1 MKYYIPTSSLNFNNI
16 LSTESISPKS
26 FYERRGFGYSR
37 WFSVEENSIEH
48 LTLLYDKPHMFERP
62 QSDIED
68 HPMLIEIDVDDEFS
82 KLTDG
87 VFYTNR
93 TIYLNPWQTKFI
105 FFAEKDK
112 TTALSLSDSSLETKL
127 VRLYQRK
134 IYVHQFEGTYSIAQK
149 DSIPPIGDIDG
160 LVEEDYVIN
169 KMKGLLY
176 GYYIGANLSSTKE
189 NVQKLDALREIQ
201 NIFSSVLSSYD
212 KTPSSAQRT
221 RLNELFDYLD
231 SQQPIYADLEKEV
244 GNRQLVDRIFAI
256 FKRHGYVFTSID
268 RTKLI
273 YGLQDDGENSQ
284 SITWI
289 NREIARA
296 KSLMESSKV
305 KLNPDDA
312 EIIVSSKDKV
322 MAPKAIADNLMS
334 NLFVSWV
341 NEVLCS
347 KSFNGKVNSIKEGLS
362 DEITKSAKNVI
373 GSDWENS
380 PIRTYLNQLRRH
392 VRGEE
397 FNQSWDNGVLSSMS
411 AVLIKGDEWEQLL
424 NFMQSKGMYDYRIAF
439 ALYGVLNGFA
449 NMTRD
454 FTDLLLT
461 TESSY
466 LSKVYR
472 EMYGQLLDKRIPE
485 TTIISSAIEIKKPE
499 KRIVEE
505 ENQTNTN
512 QIIEGKAINDW
523 QDEIRK
529 FAASVIKRDKQ
540 KLLNSLEDAF
550 VQNGNNQDYF
560 VFITKL
566 DNFEGWKPGKN
577 GPSKAWIRLQEKYV
591 PDYNQRI
598 SKPAKE
604 QRQNNKSAQQEKGLF
619 DGFVDGLQNVAHPV
633 ISAFTGEENLVRK
646 EEKKQESSSPEKAQQ
661 AVSHVGKSILDDKSN
676 HKKIN
681 NGYQT
686 LPLFYDQETES
697 KYLLLNIRHDI
708 EEIIPDD
715 ANKKKIMEDVEWFVN
730 TMSNPVKKQEYYKNV
745 DMKDTKAIIDKLLSL
760 KSGLGKDGKKKAP
773 YFSDELRAKVRDYLY
788 IKYGIR

>member
-16 LSTESISPKS
+16 LSTESLSPKS

-37 WFSVEENSIEH
+37 WFSVEENPVEH

-68 HPMLIEIDVDDEFS
+68 HPMLIEIDTDDEFP
-82 KLTDG
+82 KVTDG
-87 VFYTNR
+87 VFYTDR

-105 FFAEKDK
+105 FFTEKDK

-134 IYVHQFEGTYSIAQK
+134 IYVHQFEGTFPIVQK
-149 DSIPPIGDIDG
+149 DCVPHIGDIDS
-160 LVEEDYVIN
+160 LIEEDYVIN

-176 GYYIGANLSSTKE
+176 GYYKGAYLSSTKE

-212 KTPSSAQRT
+212 KTPSNAQRS

-244 GNRQLVDRIFAI
+244 GNKLLVDRIFSI
-256 FKRHGYVFTSID
+256 FKRHGYVFTYID

-273 YGLQDDGENSQ
+273 YGLQNDGENNQ

-305 KLNPDDA
+305 KLNPDAA

-322 MAPKAIADNLMS
+322 VASKAIADNLMS
-334 NLFVSWV
+334 NLFVRWV

-347 KSFNGKVNSIKEGLS
+347 KSFNGKINSIKERLS

-380 PIRTYLNQLRRH
+380 PVRTYLNQLRRH

-397 FNQSWDNGVLSSMS
+397 FNQSWDNGVLSSIS

-472 EMYGQLLDKRIPE
+472 EMYGQLLEKSIPE
-485 TTIISSAIEIKKPE
+485 TSNTSSTIETKKLEKGTLEEGMRTIVLQNPE
-499 KRIVEE
+499 GEALK
-505 ENQTNTN
+505 
-512 QIIEGKAINDW
+512 DW
-523 QDEIRK
+523 QNGIRV

-540 KLLNSLEDAF
+540 KLLSSLEDAF
-550 VQNGNNQDYF
+550 AQNGDNQDYF
-560 VFITKL
+560 AFITML

-577 GPSKAWIRLQEKYV
+577 GPSTAWTRLQEHYV

-598 SKPAKE
+598 GKPAKK
-604 QRQNNKSAQQEKGLF
+604 QSQNKKPTQQEKGLF
-619 DGFVDGLQNVAHPV
+619 DGFVDGLQNVAQTV
-633 ISAFTGEENLVRK
+633 INAFTGDEDKTNK
-646 EEKKQESSSPEKAQQ
+646 EDLKQELSSPGKAKQ
-661 AVSHVGKSILDDKSN
+661 AVSRVGKSILEDKAWIYECS
-676 HKKIN
+676 
-681 NGYQT
+681 T
-686 LPLFYDQETES
+686 LISDSRANRQF
-697 KYLLLNIRHDI
+697 I
-708 EEIIPDD
+708 ED
-715 ANKKKIMEDVEWFVN
+715 MEWFVGN
-730 TMSNPVKKQEYYKNV
+730 HNDTYYDKKKGKVPGYYAGHDRTNERVLERIRAYMDNKLKPRNEKMRWLA
-745 DMKDTKAIIDKLLSL
+745 DIYANIPINKIID
-760 KSGLGKDGKKKAP
+760 
-773 YFSDELRAKVRDYLY
+773 Y
-788 IKYGIR
+788 ISKMYGV

>member
-16 LSTESISPKS
+16 LSTESLSPKS

-62 QSDIED
+62 KSDIED
-68 HPMLIEIDVDDEFS
+68 HPMLIEIDMDDEFT
-82 KLTDG
+82 KVADG

-105 FFAEKDK
+105 FFTEKDK
-112 TTALSLSDSSLETKL
+112 ITAMSLSDSSLETKL

-134 IYVHQFEGTYSIAQK
+134 IYVHQFDGTYPILQK
-149 DSIPPIGDIDG
+149 EDITPIGDIDS

-201 NIFSSVLSSYD
+201 NIFFSVLSSYD
-212 KTPSSAQRT
+212 KTPSDAQRM

-231 SQQPIYADLEKEV
+231 SLQPVYVDLEKEF

-256 FKRHGYVFTSID
+256 LKRHGYIFTSID
-268 RTKLI
+268 RTKI
-273 YGLQDDGENSQ
+273 IDGLQDDSENNQ
-284 SITWI
+284 SMTWI

-296 KSLMESSKV
+296 KSFMESSKV
-305 KLNPDDA
+305 KLDPDVA

-322 MAPKAIADNLMS
+322 TVSKAITDNLMS
-334 NLFVSWV
+334 KLFVCWA

-347 KSFNGKVNSIKEGLS
+347 KSFNGKINSIKEKLS
-362 DEITKSAKNVI
+362 DEITKSARAVI
-373 GSDWENS
+373 GLDWDNS
-380 PIRTYLNQLRRH
+380 PVRTYLNQLRRH

-397 FNQSWDNGVLSSMS
+397 FNQSWDNGVLSSIS
-411 AVLIKGDEWEQLL
+411 AVLIKGDDWEQLL

-472 EMYGQLLDKRIPE
+472 EMYGQLLEKSIPKTTNISSTIE
-485 TTIISSAIEIKKPE
+485 TKKTEKAIFEEETQTIIVRNP
-499 KRIVEE
+499 
-505 ENQTNTN
+505 
-512 QIIEGKAINDW
+512 EGKKLKDW
-523 QDEIRK
+523 QAEIRV
-529 FAASVIKRDKQ
+529 FAASVIKKNRQ
-540 KLLNSLEDAF
+540 KLLDSLEEAF
-550 VQNGNNQDYF
+550 IQNGDNQDYF
-560 VFITKL
+560 VFITML

-577 GPSKAWIRLQEKYV
+577 GPSKAWTRLQEHYV

-598 SKPAKE
+598 GKVVE
-604 QRQNNKSAQQEKGLF
+604 RQNQSRKPIQQEKWLF
-619 DGFVDGLQNVAHPV
+619 PGISEGQHNLYPINATSVNFVDDTNASNFILSRSYLPNEVRDVLEKKIISFQKDYAPDGYYYGREDSPRTNDNTIKHFINKCTYTKGKNPSWIPV
-633 ISAFTGEENLVRK
+633 TEENKALLERL
-646 EEKKQESSSPEKAQQ
+646 KQE
-661 AVSHVGKSILDDKSN
+661 L
-676 HKKIN
+676 
-681 NGYQT
+681 
-686 LPLFYDQETES
+686 YDR
-697 KYLLLNIRHDI
+697 Y
-708 EEIIPDD
+708 
-715 ANKKKIMEDVEWFVN
+715 AN
-730 TMSNPVKKQEYYKNV
+730 
-745 DMKDTKAIIDKLLSL
+745 
-760 KSGLGKDGKKKAP
+760 
-773 YFSDELRAKVRDYLY
+773 R
-788 IKYGIR
+788 

>member
-37 WFSVEENSIEH
+37 WFTVEENSIEH
-48 LTLLYDKPHMFERP
+48 LTILYDKPHMFERP

-82 KLTDG
+82 KLADG
-87 VFYTNR
+87 VFYTER

-134 IYVHQFEGTYSIAQK
+134 IYVHQFEGSYPILQK
-149 DSIPPIGDIDG
+149 DSIAPIGDIDG

-212 KTPSSAQRT
+212 KTPSSAQRS

-231 SQQPIYADLEKEV
+231 GQQPIYADLEKEV
-244 GNRQLVDRIFAI
+244 GNRLLVDRIFAI

-273 YGLQDDGENSQ
+273 YGLQDDGENNQ

-322 MAPKAIADNLMS
+322 TAPKAIADNLMS

-380 PIRTYLNQLRRH
+380 PVRTYLNQLRRH

-397 FNQSWDNGVLSSMS
+397 FNQSWDNGVLSSIS

-461 TESSY
+461 TESGY

-472 EMYGQLLDKRIPE
+472 EMYGQLLEKSIPE
-485 TTIISSAIEIKKPE
+485 TTSTSSAIETKKPE
-499 KRIVEE
+499 IGTVEE
-505 ENQTNTN
+505 GMRTIVLQNPE
-512 QIIEGKAINDW
+512 EKALKEW
-523 QDEIRK
+523 QNEIRV

-550 VQNGNNQDYF
+550 AQNGNNQDYF
-560 VFITKL
+560 VFITML

-577 GPSKAWIRLQEKYV
+577 GPSTAWTRLQEHYV

-598 SKPAKE
+598 GKPAKK
-604 QRQNNKSAQQEKGLF
+604 QNQSKKPAQQEKGLF
-619 DGFVDGLQNVAHPV
+619 DGFVDGLQNVAQTV
-633 ISAFTGEENLVRK
+633 INAFTGDEDKTNK
-646 EEKKQESSSPEKAQQ
+646 EEPKQESSSPEKVEQ
-661 AVSHVGKSILDDKSN
+661 AVSRVGKSILDDKAWIYECASLISDSRSN
-676 HKKIN
+676 R
-681 NGYQT
+681 Q
-686 LPLFYDQETES
+686 F
-697 KYLLLNIRHDI
+697 I
-708 EEIIPDD
+708 ED
-715 ANKKKIMEDVEWFVN
+715 MEWFVGN
-730 TMSNPVKKQEYYKNV
+730 HNDTYNDKKKGIVTGYYAGHDRTNERVLERIRAYMDNKLKPRNEKMQWLADIYV
-745 DMKDTKAIIDKLLSL
+745 NIPINKIIDYIS
-760 KSGLGKDGKKKAP
+760 
-773 YFSDELRAKVRDYLY
+773 KV
-788 IKYGIR
+788 YGV

>member
-37 WFSVEENSIEH
+37 WFTVEENSIEH
-48 LTLLYDKPHMFERP
+48 LTILYDKPHMFERP

-82 KLTDG
+82 KLADG
-87 VFYTNR
+87 VFYTEK

-134 IYVHQFEGTYSIAQK
+134 IYVHQFEGSYPILQK
-149 DSIPPIGDIDG
+149 DSIVPIGDIDS
-160 LVEEDYVIN
+160 LVEKDYVIN

-212 KTPSSAQRT
+212 KTPSSAQRS

-244 GNRQLVDRIFAI
+244 GNRLLVDKIFAI

-273 YGLQDDGENSQ
+273 YGLQDDGENNQ

-322 MAPKAIADNLMS
+322 TAPIAIADNLMS

-380 PIRTYLNQLRRH
+380 PVRTYLNQLRRH

-397 FNQSWDNGVLSSMS
+397 FNQSWDNGVLSSIS

-461 TESSY
+461 TESGY

-472 EMYGQLLDKRIPE
+472 EMYGQLLEKSIPE
-485 TTIISSAIEIKKPE
+485 TTSTSSAIETKKPE
-499 KRIVEE
+499 IGTVEE
-505 ENQTNTN
+505 GMRTIVLKNPE
-512 QIIEGKAINDW
+512 EKALKEW
-523 QDEIRK
+523 QNEIRV

-550 VQNGNNQDYF
+550 AQNGNNQDYF
-560 VFITKL
+560 VFITML

-577 GPSKAWIRLQEKYV
+577 GPSTAWTRLQEHYV

-598 SKPAKE
+598 GKPAKK
-604 QRQNNKSAQQEKGLF
+604 QSQSKKPAQQEKGLF
-619 DGFVDGLQNVAHPV
+619 DGFVDGLQNVAQTV
-633 ISAFTGEENLVRK
+633 INAFTGDEDKTNK
-646 EEKKQESSSPEKAQQ
+646 EEPKQESSSPKKVEQ
-661 AVSHVGKSILDDKSN
+661 AVSRVGKSILDDKAWIYECASLISDSRAN
-676 HKKIN
+676 R
-681 NGYQT
+681 Q
-686 LPLFYDQETES
+686 F
-697 KYLLLNIRHDI
+697 I
-708 EEIIPDD
+708 ED
-715 ANKKKIMEDVEWFVN
+715 MEWFVGN
-730 TMSNPVKKQEYYKNV
+730 HNDTYNDKKKGIVTGYYAGHDRTNERVLERIRAYMDNKLKPRSEKMQWLADIYVNIPIN
-745 DMKDTKAIIDKLLSL
+745 KIIDYIS
-760 KSGLGKDGKKKAP
+760 
-773 YFSDELRAKVRDYLY
+773 KV
-788 IKYGIR
+788 YGV

>member
-37 WFSVEENSIEH
+37 WFTVEENSIEH
-48 LTLLYDKPHMFERP
+48 LTILYDKPHMFERP

-82 KLTDG
+82 KLADG
-87 VFYTNR
+87 VFYTER
-93 TIYLNPWQTKFI
+93 TIYLNPWQTKFV

-127 VRLYQRK
+127 VRLYQKK
-134 IYVHQFEGTYSIAQK
+134 IYVHQFEGSYPILQK
-149 DSIPPIGDIDG
+149 DSIAPIGDIDS

-189 NVQKLDALREIQ
+189 NVRKLDALREIQ

-212 KTPSSAQRT
+212 KTPSSAQRL

-244 GNRQLVDRIFAI
+244 GNRLLVDKIFAI

-273 YGLQDDGENSQ
+273 YGLQDDGENNQ
-284 SITWI
+284 SVAWI

-322 MAPKAIADNLMS
+322 IAPKAIADNLMS

-380 PIRTYLNQLRRH
+380 PVRTYLNQLRRH

-397 FNQSWDNGVLSSMS
+397 FNQSWDNGVLSSIS

-461 TESSY
+461 TESGY

-472 EMYGQLLDKRIPE
+472 EMYGQLLEKSIPE
-485 TTIISSAIEIKKPE
+485 TTNTSSAIETKKPE
-499 KRIVEE
+499 SGTIEEGMRAIVLQNPEE
-505 ENQTNTN
+505 
-512 QIIEGKAINDW
+512 KALKEW
-523 QDEIRK
+523 QNEIRV

-540 KLLNSLEDAF
+540 KLLNSLEDALA
-550 VQNGNNQDYF
+550 QNGNNQDYF
-560 VFITKL
+560 VFITML

-577 GPSKAWIRLQEKYV
+577 GPSTAWTRLQEHYV

-598 SKPAKE
+598 GKPLKKQSQSKKP
-604 QRQNNKSAQQEKGLF
+604 AQQEMGLF
-619 DGFVDGLQNVAHPV
+619 DGFVDGLQNVAQTV
-633 ISAFTGEENLVRK
+633 INAFTGDEDKTNK
-646 EEKKQESSSPEKAQQ
+646 EEPKQESSSPEKVEQ
-661 AVSHVGKSILDDKSN
+661 AVSRVGKSILDDKAWIYECASLISDSRAN
-676 HKKIN
+676 R
-681 NGYQT
+681 Q
-686 LPLFYDQETES
+686 F
-697 KYLLLNIRHDI
+697 I
-708 EEIIPDD
+708 ED
-715 ANKKKIMEDVEWFVN
+715 MEWFVGN
-730 TMSNPVKKQEYYKNV
+730 HNDTYNDKKKGIGPGYYAGHDRTNERVLERIRAYMDNKLKPRSEKMQWLADIYVNIPIN
-745 DMKDTKAIIDKLLSL
+745 KIIDYIS
-760 KSGLGKDGKKKAP
+760 
-773 YFSDELRAKVRDYLY
+773 KV
-788 IKYGIR
+788 YGI

>member
-16 LSTESISPKS
+16 LSTESLSPKS

-62 QSDIED
+62 MSDIED
-68 HPMLIEIDVDDEFS
+68 HPMLIEIDVDDDFP
-82 KLTDG
+82 KVADG
-87 VFYTNR
+87 VFYTDR

-105 FFAEKDK
+105 FFTEKDK

-134 IYVHQFEGTYSIAQK
+134 IYVHQFEGTFPIVQK
-149 DSIPPIGDIDG
+149 DSIAPTGDIDS

-201 NIFSSVLSSYD
+201 NIFSSVSSSYD
-212 KTPSSAQRT
+212 KTPSNTQLL
-221 RLNELFDYLD
+221 RLNELFDYID
-231 SQQPIYADLEKEV
+231 SQQPIYADLEAEV
-244 GNRQLVDRIFAI
+244 GNKLLVDRIFAI

-268 RTKLI
+268 RTKLV
-273 YGLQDDGENSQ
+273 YGLQDEGENNQ

-305 KLNPDDA
+305 KLNPDAA

-322 MAPKAIADNLMS
+322 VAPKAISDNLMS
-334 NLFVSWV
+334 NLFVCWV

-347 KSFNGKVNSIKEGLS
+347 KSFNGKINSLKEGLS

-380 PIRTYLNQLRRH
+380 PVRTYLNQLRRH

-472 EMYGQLLDKRIPE
+472 EMYGQLLEKSIPE
-485 TTIISSAIEIKKPE
+485 TTNTSSAIETKKPE
-499 KRIVEE
+499 EGTAEDGMRTILLQNPEE
-505 ENQTNTN
+505 K
-512 QIIEGKAINDW
+512 ILKDW
-523 QDEIRK
+523 QNGIRV

-550 VQNGNNQDYF
+550 AQNGDNQDYF
-560 VFITKL
+560 VFITML

-577 GPSKAWIRLQEKYV
+577 GPSTAWTRLQEHYV

-598 SKPAKE
+598 GRPGKKQSQSKKPT
-604 QRQNNKSAQQEKGLF
+604 QQEKGLF
-619 DGFVDGLQNVAHPV
+619 DGFVDGLQNVAQTV
-633 ISAFTGEENLVRK
+633 INAFTDDEDKTNK
-646 EEKKQESSSPEKAQQ
+646 EGSKQESSSPEKAKQS
-661 AVSHVGKSILDDKSN
+661 VSRMGRSILDDKAWIYECASLISDSRAN
-676 HKKIN
+676 R
-681 NGYQT
+681 Q
-686 LPLFYDQETES
+686 F
-697 KYLLLNIRHDI
+697 I
-708 EEIIPDD
+708 ED
-715 ANKKKIMEDVEWFVN
+715 MEWFVGN
-730 TMSNPVKKQEYYKNV
+730 HNDTYNDKKKGEVPGYYAGHDRTNKRVLERIRAYMDNKLNPRSEKMQWLAEIYAKIPINK
-745 DMKDTKAIIDKLLSL
+745 IIDYIS
-760 KSGLGKDGKKKAP
+760 
-773 YFSDELRAKVRDYLY
+773 KV
-788 IKYGIR
+788 YGV

>member
-37 WFSVEENSIEH
+37 WFTVEENSIEH
-48 LTLLYDKPHMFERP
+48 LTILYDKPHMFERP

-82 KLTDG
+82 KLADG
-87 VFYTNR
+87 VFYTER
-93 TIYLNPWQTKFI
+93 TIYLNPWQTKFV
-105 FFAEKDK
+105 FFTEKDK

-127 VRLYQRK
+127 VRLYQKK
-134 IYVHQFEGTYSIAQK
+134 IYVHQFEGSYPILQK
-149 DSIPPIGDIDG
+149 DSIAPIGDIDS

-201 NIFSSVLSSYD
+201 NIFSSILSSYD
-212 KTPSSAQRT
+212 KTPSSAQRS

-244 GNRQLVDRIFAI
+244 GNRLLVDKIFAI

-273 YGLQDDGENSQ
+273 YGLQDDGENNQ

-289 NREIARA
+289 NREIAHA
-296 KSLMESSKV
+296 KSLMESTNV
-305 KLNPDDA
+305 KLDPDDA

-322 MAPKAIADNLMS
+322 TAPKAIADNLMS

-380 PIRTYLNQLRRH
+380 PVRTYLNQLRRH

-397 FNQSWDNGVLSSMS
+397 FNQSWDNGVLSSIS

-461 TESSY
+461 TESGY

-472 EMYGQLLDKRIPE
+472 EMYGQLLEKSIPE
-485 TTIISSAIEIKKPE
+485 TTNTSSAIETKKPE
-499 KRIVEE
+499 SGTIEEGMRTIVLQNPEE
-505 ENQTNTN
+505 
-512 QIIEGKAINDW
+512 KALKEW
-523 QDEIRK
+523 QNEIRV

-550 VQNGNNQDYF
+550 AQNGNNQDYF
-560 VFITKL
+560 VFITML

-577 GPSKAWIRLQEKYV
+577 GPSTAWTRLQEHYV

-598 SKPAKE
+598 GKPLKKQSQSKKP
-604 QRQNNKSAQQEKGLF
+604 AQQEMGLF
-619 DGFVDGLQNVAHPV
+619 DGFVDGLQNVAQTA
-633 ISAFTGEENLVRK
+633 INAFTGDEDKTNK
-646 EEKKQESSSPEKAQQ
+646 EEPKQESSSPEKVEQ
-661 AVSHVGKSILDDKSN
+661 AVSRVGKSILDDKAWIYECASLISDSRAN
-676 HKKIN
+676 R
-681 NGYQT
+681 Q
-686 LPLFYDQETES
+686 F
-697 KYLLLNIRHDI
+697 I
-708 EEIIPDD
+708 ED
-715 ANKKKIMEDVEWFVN
+715 MEWFVGN
-730 TMSNPVKKQEYYKNV
+730 HNDTYNDKKKGIGPGYYAGHDRTNERVLERIRAYMDNKLKPRSEKMQWLADIYVNIPIN
-745 DMKDTKAIIDKLLSL
+745 KIIDYIS
-760 KSGLGKDGKKKAP
+760 
-773 YFSDELRAKVRDYLY
+773 KV
-788 IKYGIR
+788 YGI

>member
-16 LSTESISPKS
+16 LSTESLSPKS

-68 HPMLIEIDVDDEFS
+68 HPMLIEIDVEDEFP
-82 KLTDG
+82 KVADG
-87 VFYTNR
+87 VFYTDR

-105 FFAEKDK
+105 FFTEKDK

-127 VRLYQRK
+127 VRLYQKK
-134 IYVHQFEGTYSIAQK
+134 IYVHLFEGTFPIVQK
-149 DSIPPIGDIDG
+149 DSIAPIGDIDS

-212 KTPSSAQRT
+212 KTPSNAQRS

-244 GNRQLVDRIFAI
+244 GNRLMVDRIFAI

-268 RTKLI
+268 RTKLV
-273 YGLQDDGENSQ
+273 YGLQEDGENNQ
-284 SITWI
+284 SMTWI

-296 KSLMESSKV
+296 KSLMESSKL
-305 KLNPDDA
+305 KLNPDVA

-322 MAPKAIADNLMS
+322 AAPKTIEDNLMA
-334 NLFVSWV
+334 NLFVCWV

-347 KSFNGKVNSIKEGLS
+347 KSFNGKINSIKEGLS

-373 GSDWENS
+373 GSDWDNS
-380 PIRTYLNQLRRH
+380 PVRTYLNQLRRH

-397 FNQSWDNGVLSSMS
+397 FNQSWDNGVLSSIS

-472 EMYGQLLDKRIPE
+472 EIYGQLLEKSIPE
-485 TTIISSAIEIKKPE
+485 TLNTSSTIETKKPE
-499 KRIVEE
+499 KGTLGNGAQTIILQNPEE
-505 ENQTNTN
+505 
-512 QIIEGKAINDW
+512 KALKDW
-523 QDEIRK
+523 QNSIRV

-540 KLLNSLEDAF
+540 KLLSSLEDAF
-550 VQNGNNQDYF
+550 AQNGDNQDYF
-560 VFITKL
+560 AFITML

-577 GPSKAWIRLQEKYV
+577 GPSTAWTRLQEHYV
-591 PDYNQRI
+591 PDYGQRI
-598 SKPAKE
+598 GKPVKKQSQSKKPT
-604 QRQNNKSAQQEKGLF
+604 QQERGLF
-619 DGFVDGLQNVAHPV
+619 DGFVDGLQNVAQNV
-633 ISAFTGEENLVRK
+633 INAFTGDEDKNSK
-646 EEKKQESSSPEKAQQ
+646 EDLKQGSSSPKKVKQ
-661 AVSHVGKSILDDKSN
+661 AVSRVGKSILEDKAWIYECS
-676 HKKIN
+676 
-681 NGYQT
+681 T
-686 LPLFYDQETES
+686 LISDSRANRQF
-697 KYLLLNIRHDI
+697 I
-708 EEIIPDD
+708 ED
-715 ANKKKIMEDVEWFVN
+715 MEWFVGN
-730 TMSNPVKKQEYYKNV
+730 HNDTYNDKKKGIIPGYYAGQDRTNERVLERIRAYMDNKLKPRSEKTQWLADIYANIPIN
-745 DMKDTKAIIDKLLSL
+745 KIID
-760 KSGLGKDGKKKAP
+760 
-773 YFSDELRAKVRDYLY
+773 Y
-788 IKYGIR
+788 ISKIYGV

>member
-16 LSTESISPKS
+16 LSTESLSPKS
-26 FYERRGFGYSR
+26 FYEIRGFGYSR

-68 HPMLIEIDVDDEFS
+68 HPMLIEIDVDDEFP
-82 KLTDG
+82 KVADG
-87 VFYTNR
+87 VFYTDR

-105 FFAEKDK
+105 FFTEKDK

-134 IYVHQFEGTYSIAQK
+134 IFVHQFEGTFPIVQK
-149 DSIPPIGDIDG
+149 DSIAPIGDIDS

-212 KTPSSAQRT
+212 KTPSNAQRS

-231 SQQPIYADLEKEV
+231 SLQPIYADLEKEV
-244 GNRQLVDRIFAI
+244 GNRLLVDRIFAI

-268 RTKLI
+268 RTKLV
-273 YGLQDDGENSQ
+273 YSLQDDGENNQ

-305 KLNPDDA
+305 KLNPDVA

-322 MAPKAIADNLMS
+322 AAPKTIEDNLMA
-334 NLFVSWV
+334 NLFVCWV
-341 NEVLCS
+341 NDVLCS
-347 KSFNGKVNSIKEGLS
+347 KSFNGKINSIKERLS

-380 PIRTYLNQLRRH
+380 PVRTYLNQLRRH

-397 FNQSWDNGVLSSMS
+397 FNQSWDNGVLSSIS

-472 EMYGQLLDKRIPE
+472 EMYGQLLEKSIPE
-485 TTIISSAIEIKKPE
+485 TSNTSSTIETKKLE
-499 KRIVEE
+499 KGTLEEGMRTIVLQNPEE
-505 ENQTNTN
+505 EAL
-512 QIIEGKAINDW
+512 KDW
-523 QDEIRK
+523 QNGIRV

-540 KLLNSLEDAF
+540 KLLSSLEDAF
-550 VQNGNNQDYF
+550 AQNGDNQDYF
-560 VFITKL
+560 AFITML

-577 GPSKAWIRLQEKYV
+577 GPSTAWTRLQEHYV

-598 SKPAKE
+598 GKPAKK
-604 QRQNNKSAQQEKGLF
+604 QSQNKKPTQQEKGLF
-619 DGFVDGLQNVAHPV
+619 DGFVDGLQNVAQTV
-633 ISAFTGEENLVRK
+633 INAFTGDEDKTNK
-646 EEKKQESSSPEKAQQ
+646 EDLKQELSSPGKAKQ
-661 AVSHVGKSILDDKSN
+661 AVSRVGKSILEDKAWIYECS
-676 HKKIN
+676 
-681 NGYQT
+681 T
-686 LPLFYDQETES
+686 LISDSRANRQF
-697 KYLLLNIRHDI
+697 I
-708 EEIIPDD
+708 ED
-715 ANKKKIMEDVEWFVN
+715 MEWFVGN
-730 TMSNPVKKQEYYKNV
+730 HNDTYYDKKKGKVPGYYAGHDRTNERVLERIRAYMDNKLKPRNEKMRWLA
-745 DMKDTKAIIDKLLSL
+745 DIYANIPINKIID
-760 KSGLGKDGKKKAP
+760 
-773 YFSDELRAKVRDYLY
+773 Y
-788 IKYGIR
+788 ISKMYGV

>member
-16 LSTESISPKS
+16 LSTESLSPKS

-68 HPMLIEIDVDDEFS
+68 HPMLIEVDVDDEFP
-82 KLTDG
+82 KVTDG
-87 VFYTNR
+87 VFYTDR

-105 FFAEKDK
+105 FFTEKDK

-134 IYVHQFEGTYSIAQK
+134 IYVHQFEGTFPIVQK
-149 DSIPPIGDIDG
+149 DNIAPIGDIDS

-212 KTPSSAQRT
+212 KTLSNSQRL

-231 SQQPIYADLEKEV
+231 SLQPIYADLEKEV
-244 GNRQLVDRIFAI
+244 GNRLLVDRIFAI

-268 RTKLI
+268 RTKLV
-273 YGLQDDGENSQ
+273 YGLQDDGENNQ

-305 KLNPDDA
+305 KLNPDVA

-322 MAPKAIADNLMS
+322 AAPKTIEDNLMA
-334 NLFVSWV
+334 NLFVCWV
-341 NEVLCS
+341 NDVLCS
-347 KSFNGKVNSIKEGLS
+347 KSFNGKINSIKEGLS

-380 PIRTYLNQLRRH
+380 PVRTYLNQLRRH

-397 FNQSWDNGVLSSMS
+397 FNQSWDNGVLSSIS

-472 EMYGQLLDKRIPE
+472 EMYGQLLDKSIPE
-485 TTIISSAIEIKKPE
+485 TINTSSTIETKKFEKGTLEEGMRTIVLQNPE
-499 KRIVEE
+499 E
-505 ENQTNTN
+505 
-512 QIIEGKAINDW
+512 KALKDW
-523 QDEIRK
+523 QNGIRV

-540 KLLNSLEDAF
+540 KLLSSLEDAF
-550 VQNGNNQDYF
+550 AQNGDNQDYF
-560 VFITKL
+560 AFITML

-577 GPSKAWIRLQEKYV
+577 GPSTAWTRLQEHYV

-598 SKPAKE
+598 GKPAKK
-604 QRQNNKSAQQEKGLF
+604 QSQNKKPTQQEKGLF
-619 DGFVDGLQNVAHPV
+619 DGFVDGLQNVAQTV
-633 ISAFTGEENLVRK
+633 INAFAGDEDKTNK
-646 EEKKQESSSPEKAQQ
+646 EDLKQESSSPEKAKQ
-661 AVSHVGKSILDDKSN
+661 AVSRVGKSILEDKAWIYECSSLISDSRAN
-676 HKKIN
+676 R
-681 NGYQT
+681 Q
-686 LPLFYDQETES
+686 F
-697 KYLLLNIRHDI
+697 I
-708 EEIIPDD
+708 ED
-715 ANKKKIMEDVEWFVN
+715 MEWFVGN
-730 TMSNPVKKQEYYKNV
+730 HNDTYNDKKKGIVPGYYAGHDRTNERVLERIRAYMDNKLKPRSEKMQWLAEIYAHIPIN
-745 DMKDTKAIIDKLLSL
+745 KIID
-760 KSGLGKDGKKKAP
+760 
-773 YFSDELRAKVRDYLY
+773 Y
-788 IKYGIR
+788 ISKTYGV

>member
-16 LSTESISPKS
+16 LSTESLSPKS

-48 LTLLYDKPHMFERP
+48 LTLLYDEPHVFERP

-68 HPMLIEIDVDDEFS
+68 HPMLIEIDVDDEFP
-82 KLTDG
+82 KVADG
-87 VFYTNR
+87 VFYTDR

-105 FFAEKDK
+105 FFTEKDK

-134 IYVHQFEGTYSIAQK
+134 IYVHQFEGTFPIVQK
-149 DSIPPIGDIDG
+149 DCVPHIGDIDS
-160 LVEEDYVIN
+160 LIEEDYVIN

-212 KTPSSAQRT
+212 KTPSNAQRS

-231 SQQPIYADLEKEV
+231 SQQPIYSDLEKEV
-244 GNRQLVDRIFAI
+244 GNKLLVDRIFSI
-256 FKRHGYVFTSID
+256 FKRHGYVFTYID

-273 YGLQDDGENSQ
+273 YGLQNDGENNQ

-305 KLNPDDA
+305 KLNPDAA

-322 MAPKAIADNLMS
+322 VASKAIADNLMS
-334 NLFVSWV
+334 NLFVRWV

-347 KSFNGKVNSIKEGLS
+347 KSFNGKINSIKEGLS

-380 PIRTYLNQLRRH
+380 PVRTYLNQLRRH

-397 FNQSWDNGVLSSMS
+397 FNQSWDNGVLSSIS
-411 AVLIKGDEWEQLL
+411 AVLIKGDEWDQLL
-424 NFMQSKGMYDYRIAF
+424 NFMQNKGMYDYRIAF

-461 TESSY
+461 TDSIY

-472 EMYGQLLDKRIPE
+472 EMYGQLLEKSIPE
-485 TTIISSAIEIKKPE
+485 TTNTPSAIETKKPE
-499 KRIVEE
+499 GEKDEE
-505 ENQTNTN
+505 EMREIVLQNPEEKTL
-512 QIIEGKAINDW
+512 KDW
-523 QDEIRK
+523 QNGIRV

-550 VQNGNNQDYF
+550 AQNGDNQDYF
-560 VFITKL
+560 VFITML

-577 GPSKAWIRLQEKYV
+577 GPSTAWTRLQEHYV

-598 SKPAKE
+598 GKPAKK
-604 QRQNNKSAQQEKGLF
+604 QSQSKKLSQQEKGLF
-619 DGFVDGLQNVAHPV
+619 DGFVDGLQNVTQTV
-633 ISAFTGEENLVRK
+633 INVFTGDEDKTSK
-646 EEKKQESSSPEKAQQ
+646 EDLKQESSSPEQ
-661 AVSHVGKSILDDKSN
+661 AKQVVSRLGKSILENKAWIYECASLISDSRAN
-676 HKKIN
+676 R
-681 NGYQT
+681 Q
-686 LPLFYDQETES
+686 F
-697 KYLLLNIRHDI
+697 I
-708 EEIIPDD
+708 ED
-715 ANKKKIMEDVEWFVN
+715 MEWFVGN
-730 TMSNPVKKQEYYKNV
+730 HNDTYNDKKKGIVPGYYAGHDRTNERVLERIRAYMDNKLKPRNEKMRWLA
-745 DMKDTKAIIDKLLSL
+745 DIYANIPINKIIDHISKMY
-760 KSGLGKDGKKKAP
+760 D
-773 YFSDELRAKVRDYLY
+773 
-788 IKYGIR
+788 I

>member
-16 LSTESISPKS
+16 LSTESLSPKS

-68 HPMLIEIDVDDEFS
+68 HPMLIEIDVDDEFP
-82 KLTDG
+82 KVADG
-87 VFYTNR
+87 VFYTDR

-105 FFAEKDK
+105 FFTEKDK
-112 TTALSLSDSSLETKL
+112 TIALSLSDSSLETKL

-134 IYVHQFEGTYSIAQK
+134 IYVHQVEGTFPIVQK
-149 DSIPPIGDIDG
+149 DSIAPIGNIDS

-212 KTPSSAQRT
+212 KTPSNTQRL
-221 RLNELFDYLD
+221 RLNELFDYID
-231 SQQPIYADLEKEV
+231 SLQPIYADLEKEV
-244 GNRQLVDRIFAI
+244 GNRLLVDRIFAI
-256 FKRHGYVFTSID
+256 FKRHGYVFSSID
-268 RTKLI
+268 RTKLV
-273 YGLQDDGENSQ
+273 YGLQDDGENNQ

-289 NREIARA
+289 NREIVRA

-305 KLNPDDA
+305 KLNPDVA

-322 MAPKAIADNLMS
+322 AAPKTIEDNLMA
-334 NLFVSWV
+334 NLFVYWV

-347 KSFNGKVNSIKEGLS
+347 KSFNGKINSIKEELS

-392 VRGEE
+392 VRGAE

-424 NFMQSKGMYDYRIAF
+424 YFMQSKGMYDYRIAF

-472 EMYGQLLDKRIPE
+472 EMYGQLLDKSIPE
-485 TTIISSAIEIKKPE
+485 TINTSSTIETKKLEKGTLEEGMRTIVLQNPE
-499 KRIVEE
+499 E
-505 ENQTNTN
+505 
-512 QIIEGKAINDW
+512 KALKDW
-523 QDEIRK
+523 QNGIRV

-540 KLLNSLEDAF
+540 KLLSSLEDAF
-550 VQNGNNQDYF
+550 AQNGNNLDYF
-560 VFITKL
+560 VFITML
-566 DNFEGWKPGKN
+566 DKFEGWKPGKN
-577 GPSKAWIRLQEKYV
+577 GPSTAWTRLQERYV

-598 SKPAKE
+598 GKPTKKQGQSKKLT
-604 QRQNNKSAQQEKGLF
+604 QQEKGLF
-619 DGFVDGLQNVAHPV
+619 EGLVDGLQNVAQNV
-633 ISAFTGEENLVRK
+633 KNAFTGDENNTSKENL
-646 EEKKQESSSPEKAQQ
+646 KQESSSPEKAKK
-661 AVSHVGKSILDDKSN
+661 AVSRVGKSILEDKSW
-676 HKKIN
+676 IN
-681 NGYQT
+681 ECASWVT
-686 LPLFYDQETES
+686 DSRS
-697 KYLLLNIRHDI
+697 KRKFI
-708 EEIIPDD
+708 ED
-715 ANKKKIMEDVEWFVN
+715 MEWFVGN
-730 TMSNPVKKQEYYKNV
+730 HNDTYYDKKKGMVPGYYAGYDRTNERVLERIRAYMDNKLKPHSEKMQWLAEIYANIPIN
-745 DMKDTKAIIDKLLSL
+745 KIIDYIS
-760 KSGLGKDGKKKAP
+760 
-773 YFSDELRAKVRDYLY
+773 KV
-788 IKYGIR
+788 YGI

>member
-16 LSTESISPKS
+16 LSTESLSPKS

-68 HPMLIEIDVDDEFS
+68 HPMLIEIDTDDEFP
-82 KLTDG
+82 KVTDG
-87 VFYTNR
+87 VFYTDR

-105 FFAEKDK
+105 FFTEKDK

-134 IYVHQFEGTYSIAQK
+134 IYVHQFEGTFPVVQK
-149 DSIPPIGDIDG
+149 DSIPPISDIDS

-189 NVQKLDALREIQ
+189 NVQKLNTLREIQ

-212 KTPSSAQRT
+212 KTPSSTQRS

-231 SQQPIYADLEKEV
+231 SQQPIFTDLEKEV
-244 GNRQLVDRIFAI
+244 GNRLLVDRIFAI
-256 FKRHGYVFTSID
+256 FKRYGYVFTSID

-273 YGLQDDGENSQ
+273 YDLQDDGENNQ

-296 KSLMESSKV
+296 KSLMESSKE
-305 KLNPDDA
+305 KLNPDVA

-322 MAPKAIADNLMS
+322 AAPKAIEDNLMA
-334 NLFVSWV
+334 NLFVCWV
-341 NEVLCS
+341 NDVLCS
-347 KSFNGKVNSIKEGLS
+347 KSFNGKINSIKEGLS

-373 GSDWENS
+373 GSDWDNS
-380 PIRTYLNQLRRH
+380 PVRTYLNQLRRH

-397 FNQSWDNGVLSSMS
+397 FNQSWDNGVLSSIS

-439 ALYGVLNGFA
+439 AFYGVLNGFA

-485 TTIISSAIEIKKPE
+485 TTNTSSTVETNKLEKGTLEKGMRAIVLQNPKE
-499 KRIVEE
+499 KAL
-505 ENQTNTN
+505 
-512 QIIEGKAINDW
+512 KDW
-523 QDEIRK
+523 QNGIRT

-540 KLLNSLEDAF
+540 KLLSSLEDAF
-550 VQNGNNQDYF
+550 VQNGDNQDYF
-560 VFITKL
+560 AFITML
-566 DNFEGWKPGKN
+566 GNFEGWKVGKN
-577 GPSKAWIRLQEKYV
+577 GPSIAWTRLQKHYV

-598 SKPAKE
+598 GRPAKK
-604 QRQNNKSAQQEKGLF
+604 QSQSKKLTQQEKGLF
-619 DGFVDGLQNVAHPV
+619 DGFVDGLQNVTQTV
-633 ISAFTGEENLVRK
+633 INVFTGDEDKTSK
-646 EEKKQESSSPEKAQQ
+646 EDLKQESSSPEQ
-661 AVSHVGKSILDDKSN
+661 AKQVVSRLGKSILEDKAWIYECASLISDSRAN
-676 HKKIN
+676 R
-681 NGYQT
+681 Q
-686 LPLFYDQETES
+686 F
-697 KYLLLNIRHDI
+697 I
-708 EEIIPDD
+708 ED
-715 ANKKKIMEDVEWFVN
+715 MEWFVGN
-730 TMSNPVKKQEYYKNV
+730 HNDTYNDKKKGIVPGYYAGHDRTNERVLERIRAYMDNKLKPRNEKMRWLA
-745 DMKDTKAIIDKLLSL
+745 DIYANIPINKIIDHISKMY
-760 KSGLGKDGKKKAP
+760 D
-773 YFSDELRAKVRDYLY
+773 
-788 IKYGIR
+788 I

>member
-16 LSTESISPKS
+16 LSTESLSPKS

-62 QSDIED
+62 KSDIED
-68 HPMLIEIDVDDEFS
+68 HPMLIEIDMDDEFT
-82 KLTDG
+82 KVADG

-105 FFAEKDK
+105 FFTEKDK
-112 TTALSLSDSSLETKL
+112 ITAMSLSDSSLETKL

-134 IYVHQFEGTYSIAQK
+134 IYVHQFDGTYPILQK
-149 DSIPPIGDIDG
+149 EDITPIGEIDS

-201 NIFSSVLSSYD
+201 NIFFSVLSSYD
-212 KTPSSAQRT
+212 KTPSDAQRM

-231 SQQPIYADLEKEV
+231 SLQPVYVDLEKEF

-256 FKRHGYVFTSID
+256 LKRHGYIFTSID
-268 RTKLI
+268 RTKI
-273 YGLQDDGENSQ
+273 IDGLQDDSENNQ
-284 SITWI
+284 SMTWI

-296 KSLMESSKV
+296 KSFMESSKV
-305 KLNPDDA
+305 KLDPDVA

-322 MAPKAIADNLMS
+322 TVSKAITDNLMS
-334 NLFVSWV
+334 KLFVCWA

-347 KSFNGKVNSIKEGLS
+347 KSFNGKINSIKEKLS
-362 DEITKSAKNVI
+362 DEITKSARAVI
-373 GSDWENS
+373 GLDWDNS
-380 PIRTYLNQLRRH
+380 PVRTYLNQLRRH

-397 FNQSWDNGVLSSMS
+397 FNQSWDNGVLSSIS
-411 AVLIKGDEWEQLL
+411 AVLIKGDDWEQLL

-472 EMYGQLLDKRIPE
+472 EMYGQLLEKSIPKTTNISSTIE
-485 TTIISSAIEIKKPE
+485 TKKTEKAIFEEETQTIIVRNP
-499 KRIVEE
+499 
-505 ENQTNTN
+505 
-512 QIIEGKAINDW
+512 EGKKLKDW
-523 QDEIRK
+523 QAEIRV
-529 FAASVIKRDKQ
+529 FAASVIKKNRQ
-540 KLLNSLEDAF
+540 KLLDSLEEAF
-550 VQNGNNQDYF
+550 IQNGDNQDYF
-560 VFITKL
+560 VFITML

-577 GPSKAWIRLQEKYV
+577 GPSKAWTRLQEHYV

-598 SKPAKE
+598 GKVVE
-604 QRQNNKSAQQEKGLF
+604 RQNQSRKPIQQEKWLF
-619 DGFVDGLQNVAHPV
+619 PGISEGQHNLYPINATSVNFVDDTNASNFILSRSYLPNEVRDVLEKKIISFQKDYAPDGYYYGREDSPRTNDNTIKHFINKCTYTKGKNPSWIPV
-633 ISAFTGEENLVRK
+633 TEENKALLERL
-646 EEKKQESSSPEKAQQ
+646 KQE
-661 AVSHVGKSILDDKSN
+661 L
-676 HKKIN
+676 
-681 NGYQT
+681 
-686 LPLFYDQETES
+686 YDR
-697 KYLLLNIRHDI
+697 Y
-708 EEIIPDD
+708 
-715 ANKKKIMEDVEWFVN
+715 AN
-730 TMSNPVKKQEYYKNV
+730 
-745 DMKDTKAIIDKLLSL
+745 
-760 KSGLGKDGKKKAP
+760 
-773 YFSDELRAKVRDYLY
+773 R
-788 IKYGIR
+788 

>member
-212 KTPSSAQRT
+212 KTPSSAQRL

-231 SQQPIYADLEKEV
+231 SQQPIYADLAKEV

-273 YGLQDDGENSQ
+273 YGLQDDGDNNQ

-296 KSLMESSKV
+296 KSLMESTNI
-305 KLNPDDA
+305 KLDPDDA

-322 MAPKAIADNLMS
+322 IASKAIADNLMS

-380 PIRTYLNQLRRH
+380 PVRTYLNQLRRH

-397 FNQSWDNGVLSSMS
+397 FNQSWNNGVLSSIS

-439 ALYGVLNGFA
+439 ALYGALNGFA

-461 TESSY
+461 TDSIY

-472 EMYGQLLDKRIPE
+472 EMYGQLLEKSIPE
-485 TTIISSAIEIKKPE
+485 TNITPSTIETKKPE
-499 KRIVEE
+499 EGKVEE
-505 ENQTNTN
+505 EMQKIVLQNP
-512 QIIEGKAINDW
+512 EEKSLKDW
-523 QDEIRK
+523 QNGIRV

-550 VQNGNNQDYF
+550 AQNGDNQDYF
-560 VFITKL
+560 VFITML

-577 GPSKAWIRLQEKYV
+577 GPSTAWTRLQEHYV
-591 PDYNQRI
+591 PDYNQRVG
-598 SKPAKE
+598 KPAKK
-604 QRQNNKSAQQEKGLF
+604 QSQTKKPAQQEKGLF
-619 DGFVDGLQNVAHPV
+619 DGFVDGLQNVAQTV
-633 ISAFTGEENLVRK
+633 ISAFTGDEDKTIK
-646 EEKKQESSSPEKAQQ
+646 EEPKKESSSPNEIKQ
-661 AVSHVGKSILDDKSN
+661 AVSRVGKSILDDKAWIYECASLISDSRAN
-676 HKKIN
+676 R
-681 NGYQT
+681 Q
-686 LPLFYDQETES
+686 F
-697 KYLLLNIRHDI
+697 I
-708 EEIIPDD
+708 ED
-715 ANKKKIMEDVEWFVN
+715 MEWFVGN
-730 TMSNPVKKQEYYKNV
+730 YNDTYYDKKKGIVSGYYAGHDRTNERVLERIRAYMDNKLKPRSEKMQWLADIYVNIPIN
-745 DMKDTKAIIDKLLSL
+745 KIIDYIS
-760 KSGLGKDGKKKAP
+760 
-773 YFSDELRAKVRDYLY
+773 KV
-788 IKYGIR
+788 YGI

>member
-16 LSTESISPKS
+16 LSTESLSPKS

-68 HPMLIEIDVDDEFS
+68 HPMLIEIDVDDEFP
-82 KLTDG
+82 KVADG
-87 VFYTNR
+87 VFYTDR

-105 FFAEKDK
+105 FFTEKDK

-134 IYVHQFEGTYSIAQK
+134 IYVHQFEGTFPIVQK
-149 DSIPPIGDIDG
+149 DSIAPIGDIDS

-212 KTPSSAQRT
+212 KIPSNTQRL

-231 SQQPIYADLEKEV
+231 GLQPIYADLEQEV
-244 GNRQLVDRIFAI
+244 GNRLLVNRIFAI

-268 RTKLI
+268 RTKLV
-273 YGLQDDGENSQ
+273 YGLQDDGEYNQ

-289 NREIARA
+289 NREIAHA

-305 KLNPDDA
+305 KLNPDVA

-322 MAPKAIADNLMS
+322 AAPKTIEDNLMA
-334 NLFVSWV
+334 NLFVCWV
-341 NEVLCS
+341 NDVLCS
-347 KSFNGKVNSIKEGLS
+347 KSFNGKINSIKEGLS

-380 PIRTYLNQLRRH
+380 PVRTYLNQLRRH

-397 FNQSWDNGVLSSMS
+397 FNQSWDNGVLSSIS

-472 EMYGQLLDKRIPE
+472 EMYGQLLDKSIPE
-485 TTIISSAIEIKKPE
+485 TINTSSTIETKKLEKGTLEEGMRTIILQKPE
-499 KRIVEE
+499 E
-505 ENQTNTN
+505 
-512 QIIEGKAINDW
+512 KALKDW
-523 QDEIRK
+523 QNGIRV
-529 FAASVIKRDKQ
+529 FAASIIKRDKQ
-540 KLLNSLEDAF
+540 KLLSSLEEAF
-550 VQNGNNQDYF
+550 AQNGDNQDYF
-560 VFITKL
+560 VFITML
-566 DNFEGWKPGKN
+566 DNFEGWKPGKK
-577 GPSKAWIRLQEKYV
+577 GPSTAWTRLQEHYV

-598 SKPAKE
+598 GKPAKK
-604 QRQNNKSAQQEKGLF
+604 QGQTKKTTQQEKGLF
-619 DGFVDGLQNVAHPV
+619 EGFVDGLQNVTQNV
-633 ISAFTGEENLVRK
+633 INAFTGDEDKTSKENL
-646 EEKKQESSSPEKAQQ
+646 KQESSSPEKVKK
-661 AVSHVGKSILDDKSN
+661 AVSHVGKSILEDKTWIYECS
-676 HKKIN
+676 
-681 NGYQT
+681 T
-686 LPLFYDQETES
+686 LISDSRANRKF
-697 KYLLLNIRHDI
+697 I
-708 EEIIPDD
+708 ED
-715 ANKKKIMEDVEWFVN
+715 MEWFVGN
-730 TMSNPVKKQEYYKNV
+730 HNDTYYDKKKGIVPGHYAGHDRTNERVLERLRAHLENKLKPRSENMQWLAEIYANIPINK
-745 DMKDTKAIIDKLLSL
+745 IID
-760 KSGLGKDGKKKAP
+760 
-773 YFSDELRAKVRDYLY
+773 Y
-788 IKYGIR
+788 ISKKYGV

>member
-16 LSTESISPKS
+16 LSTESLSPKS

-68 HPMLIEIDVDDEFS
+68 HPMLIEIDVDDEFP
-82 KLTDG
+82 KIADG
-87 VFYTNR
+87 VFYTDR

-105 FFAEKDK
+105 FFTPKDK

-134 IYVHQFEGTYSIAQK
+134 IDVKQFEGRFPIIQNDSIA
-149 DSIPPIGDIDG
+149 PIGDIDS
-160 LVEEDYVIN
+160 LVEDDYVIN

-189 NVQKLDALREIQ
+189 NVQKLDTLREIQ
-201 NIFSSVLSSYD
+201 NIFSSVMSSYD
-212 KTPSSAQRT
+212 KTPSSAQRS

-244 GNRQLVDRIFAI
+244 GNRLLVDRIFAI

-268 RTKLI
+268 RRKLI
-273 YGLQDDGENSQ
+273 YDLQVDGENNQ

-305 KLNPDDA
+305 KLNPDVA

-322 MAPKAIADNLMS
+322 AAPKTIEDKLMA
-334 NLFVSWV
+334 NLFVCWV

-347 KSFNGKVNSIKEGLS
+347 KSFNGNINSIKEGLS
-362 DEITKSAKNVI
+362 DEITKSAKKVI

-380 PIRTYLNQLRRH
+380 PVRTYLNQLRRH
-392 VRGEE
+392 LRGEE
-397 FNQSWDNGVLSSMS
+397 FNQSWDNGVLSSIS

-472 EMYGQLLDKRIPE
+472 EMYGQLLDKSIPE
-485 TTIISSAIEIKKPE
+485 TINTSSTIETKKLEKGTLEDGMRTIVLQNPE
-499 KRIVEE
+499 E
-505 ENQTNTN
+505 
-512 QIIEGKAINDW
+512 KALKDW
-523 QDEIRK
+523 QNGIRV

-540 KLLNSLEDAF
+540 KLLSSLEDAF
-550 VQNGNNQDYF
+550 AQNGDNQDYF
-560 VFITKL
+560 AFITML

-577 GPSKAWIRLQEKYV
+577 GPSTAWTRLQEHYV

-598 SKPAKE
+598 GIPAKK
-604 QRQNNKSAQQEKGLF
+604 QSQSKKPTQQEKGLF
-619 DGFVDGLQNVAHPV
+619 DGFVDGLQNVTQTV
-633 ISAFTGEENLVRK
+633 INAFTGDEDIINK
-646 EEKKQESSSPEKAQQ
+646 EEQKQESSSPEKAMQ
-661 AVSHVGKSILDDKSN
+661 AVSRVGKSILDDKAWIYECSTFISDSRAN
-676 HKKIN
+676 R
-681 NGYQT
+681 Q
-686 LPLFYDQETES
+686 F
-697 KYLLLNIRHDI
+697 I
-708 EEIIPDD
+708 ED
-715 ANKKKIMEDVEWFVN
+715 MEWFVGN
-730 TMSNPVKKQEYYKNV
+730 HN
-745 DMKDTKAIIDKLLSL
+745 DTYND
-760 KSGLGKDGKKKAP
+760 KKKGIVPGYYAGH
-773 YFSDELRAKVRDYLY
+773 DRTNERVLERIRAYMDNKLKPRSAKMQWLAEIYANIPINKILDY
-788 IKYGIR
+788 ISKIYGF

>member
-1 MKYYIPTSSLNFNNI
+1 
-16 LSTESISPKS
+16 
-26 FYERRGFGYSR
+26 
-37 WFSVEENSIEH
+37 
-48 LTLLYDKPHMFERP
+48 MFERP

-68 HPMLIEIDVDDEFS
+68 HPMLIEIDTDDEFP
-82 KLTDG
+82 KVTDG
-87 VFYTNR
+87 VFYTDR

-105 FFAEKDK
+105 FFTEKDK
-112 TTALSLSDSSLETKL
+112 ATALSLSDSSLETKL

-134 IYVHQFEGTYSIAQK
+134 IYVHQFEGTFPLVQE
-149 DSIPPIGDIDG
+149 DSIVPIGDIDS

-201 NIFSSVLSSYD
+201 NIFSSVMSSYD
-212 KTPSSAQRT
+212 KTPSSAQRL

-244 GNRQLVDRIFAI
+244 GNRLLVDRIFAI

-273 YGLQDDGENSQ
+273 YDLQVDGENNQ

-296 KSLMESSKV
+296 MSLMESSKV

-322 MAPKAIADNLMS
+322 AAPKIIEDNLMAS
-334 NLFVSWV
+334 LFVCWV

-347 KSFNGKVNSIKEGLS
+347 KSFNGKINSTKEVLS
-362 DEITKSAKNVI
+362 DEITKSAKYVI
-373 GSDWENS
+373 GPDWENS
-380 PIRTYLNQLRRH
+380 PVRTYLNQLRRH

-397 FNQSWDNGVLSSMS
+397 FNQSWDNGVLSSIS

-485 TTIISSAIEIKKPE
+485 TTNTSSTVETNKLKKGTLEEGMRTIVLQNPE
-499 KRIVEE
+499 E
-505 ENQTNTN
+505 
-512 QIIEGKAINDW
+512 KALKDW
-523 QDEIRK
+523 QNGIRV

-540 KLLNSLEDAF
+540 KLLSSLEDAF
-550 VQNGNNQDYF
+550 AQNGDNQDYF
-560 VFITKL
+560 AFITML

-577 GPSKAWIRLQEKYV
+577 GPSTAWTRLQEHYV

-598 SKPAKE
+598 GKPAKK
-604 QRQNNKSAQQEKGLF
+604 QSQNKKPTQQEKGLF
-619 DGFVDGLQNVAHPV
+619 DGFVDGLQNVAQTV
-633 ISAFTGEENLVRK
+633 ISAFTGDEDKTNK
-646 EEKKQESSSPEKAQQ
+646 EDLKQESSSPERAKQV
-661 AVSHVGKSILDDKSN
+661 VSRLGKSILEDKAWIYECASLISDSRANRQFIDD
-676 HKKIN
+676 
-681 NGYQT
+681 
-686 LPLFYDQETES
+686 
-697 KYLLLNIRHDI
+697 
-708 EEIIPDD
+708 
-715 ANKKKIMEDVEWFVN
+715 MEWFVGN
-730 TMSNPVKKQEYYKNV
+730 HNDTYNDKKKGIVPGYYAGHDRTNERVLERIRAYMDNKLKPRNEKMRWLA
-745 DMKDTKAIIDKLLSL
+745 DIYANIPINKIIDHISKMY
-760 KSGLGKDGKKKAP
+760 D
-773 YFSDELRAKVRDYLY
+773 
-788 IKYGIR
+788 I

>member
-16 LSTESISPKS
+16 LSTESLSPKS
-26 FYERRGFGYSR
+26 FYEIRGFGYSR

-68 HPMLIEIDVDDEFS
+68 HPMLIEIDVDDEFP
-82 KLTDG
+82 KVADG
-87 VFYTNR
+87 VFYTDR

-105 FFAEKDK
+105 FFTEKDK

-134 IYVHQFEGTYSIAQK
+134 IYVHQFEGTFPIVQK
-149 DSIPPIGDIDG
+149 DSVPPIGDIDN

-189 NVQKLDALREIQ
+189 NVQKLDTLREIQ

-212 KTPSSAQRT
+212 KTPSSTQRSQ
-221 RLNELFDYLD
+221 LNELFDYLD
-231 SQQPIYADLEKEV
+231 SQQPIYVDLEKEI
-244 GNRQLVDRIFAI
+244 GNRLLVDRIFAI

-273 YGLQDDGENSQ
+273 YNLQDDGENNQ

-322 MAPKAIADNLMS
+322 AAPKAVEDNLMA
-334 NLFVSWV
+334 NLFVCWV
-341 NEVLCS
+341 NDVLCS
-347 KSFNGKVNSIKEGLS
+347 KSFNGKINSIKEGLS

-373 GSDWENS
+373 GSDWDNS
-380 PIRTYLNQLRRH
+380 PVRTYLNQLRRH

-397 FNQSWDNGVLSSMS
+397 FNQSWDNGVLSSIS

-439 ALYGVLNGFA
+439 AFYGVLNGFA

-485 TTIISSAIEIKKPE
+485 TTNTSSTVETNKLEKGTLEKGMRAIVLQNPKE
-499 KRIVEE
+499 KAL
-505 ENQTNTN
+505 
-512 QIIEGKAINDW
+512 KDW
-523 QDEIRK
+523 QNGIRT

-540 KLLNSLEDAF
+540 KLLSSLEDAF
-550 VQNGNNQDYF
+550 VQNGDNQDYF
-560 VFITKL
+560 AFITML
-566 DNFEGWKPGKN
+566 GNFEGWKVGKN
-577 GPSKAWIRLQEKYV
+577 GPSIAWTRLQKHYV

-598 SKPAKE
+598 GRPAKK
-604 QRQNNKSAQQEKGLF
+604 QSQSKKLTQQEKGLF
-619 DGFVDGLQNVAHPV
+619 DGFVDGLQNVTQNV
-633 ISAFTGEENLVRK
+633 INVFTGDEDKTSK
-646 EEKKQESSSPEKAQQ
+646 EDLKQESSSPEQ
-661 AVSHVGKSILDDKSN
+661 AKQVVSRLGKSILEDKAWIYECASLISDSRAN
-676 HKKIN
+676 R
-681 NGYQT
+681 Q
-686 LPLFYDQETES
+686 F
-697 KYLLLNIRHDI
+697 I
-708 EEIIPDD
+708 ED
-715 ANKKKIMEDVEWFVN
+715 MEWFVGN
-730 TMSNPVKKQEYYKNV
+730 HNDTYNDKKKGIVPGYYAGHDRTNERVLERIRAYMDNKLKPRNEKMRWLA
-745 DMKDTKAIIDKLLSL
+745 DIYANIPINKIIDHISKMY
-760 KSGLGKDGKKKAP
+760 D
-773 YFSDELRAKVRDYLY
+773 
-788 IKYGIR
+788 I

>member
-16 LSTESISPKS
+16 LSTESLSPKS

-68 HPMLIEIDVDDEFS
+68 HPMLIEIDVDDEFPKVADS
-82 KLTDG
+82 I
-87 VFYTNR
+87 FYTDK

-105 FFAEKDK
+105 FFSEKDK

-127 VRLYQRK
+127 VRLYQKK
-134 IYVHQFEGTYSIAQK
+134 IYVHQFEGTFPVVQK
-149 DSIPPIGDIDG
+149 DSIVPTGDIDS

-189 NVQKLDALREIQ
+189 DVQKLDALREIQ

-212 KTPSSAQRT
+212 KTPSNAQRS

-231 SQQPIYADLEKEV
+231 SLQPIYADLEKEV
-244 GNRQLVDRIFAI
+244 GDRLLVDRIFAI

-268 RTKLI
+268 RTKLV
-273 YGLQDDGENSQ
+273 YGLQDDGENNQ

-289 NREIARA
+289 NREISRA

-305 KLNPDDA
+305 KLNPDVA

-322 MAPKAIADNLMS
+322 TAPKTIEDNLMA
-334 NLFVSWV
+334 NLFVCWV

-347 KSFNGKVNSIKEGLS
+347 KSFNGKINSIKEGLS

-380 PIRTYLNQLRRH
+380 PVRTYLNQLRRH

-397 FNQSWDNGVLSSMS
+397 FNQSWDNGVLSSIS
-411 AVLIKGDEWEQLL
+411 AVLIKGDDWEQLL

-461 TESSY
+461 MESSY

-472 EMYGQLLDKRIPE
+472 EMYGQLLDKSIPE
-485 TTIISSAIEIKKPE
+485 TINTSSTIETKKLE
-499 KRIVEE
+499 KGTLEEGMRTIVLQNPEE
-505 ENQTNTN
+505 EAL
-512 QIIEGKAINDW
+512 KDW
-523 QDEIRK
+523 QNGIRV

-540 KLLNSLEDAF
+540 KLLSSLEDAF
-550 VQNGNNQDYF
+550 AQNGDNQNYF
-560 VFITKL
+560 AFITML
-566 DNFEGWKPGKN
+566 DKFEGWKPGKN
-577 GPSKAWIRLQEKYV
+577 GPSTAWTRLQEHYV

-598 SKPAKE
+598 GKPTKK
-604 QRQNNKSAQQEKGLF
+604 QSQNKKPTQQEKGLF
-619 DGFVDGLQNVAHPV
+619 DGFVDGLQNVAQTV
-633 ISAFTGEENLVRK
+633 INAFTGDEDKTNK
-646 EEKKQESSSPEKAQQ
+646 EDLKQESSSPEKAKQ
-661 AVSHVGKSILDDKSN
+661 AVSRVGKSILEDKAWIYECSTFISDSRAN
-676 HKKIN
+676 R
-681 NGYQT
+681 Q
-686 LPLFYDQETES
+686 F
-697 KYLLLNIRHDI
+697 I
-708 EEIIPDD
+708 ED
-715 ANKKKIMEDVEWFVN
+715 MEWFVGN
-730 TMSNPVKKQEYYKNV
+730 HNDTYNDKKKGIVPGYYAGHDRTNERVLERIRAYMDNKLKPRNEKMRWLA
-745 DMKDTKAIIDKLLSL
+745 DIYANIPINKIIDHISKMY
-760 KSGLGKDGKKKAP
+760 D
-773 YFSDELRAKVRDYLY
+773 
-788 IKYGIR
+788 I

>member
-37 WFSVEENSIEH
+37 WFPVEENSIEY
-48 LTLLYDKPHMFERP
+48 LTLLYDTPHVFERP
-62 QSDIED
+62 KSDMED
-68 HPMLIEIDVDDEFS
+68 HPMLIEIDVDDEFP
-82 KLTDG
+82 KVTDG
-87 VFYTNR
+87 VYYTNK

-105 FFAEKDK
+105 FFSEKDK
-112 TTALSLSDSSLETKL
+112 TTTLSLSDSSLETKL

-212 KTPSSAQRT
+212 KTPSSAQHL

-231 SQQPIYADLEKEV
+231 SQQPIYSDLEKEF
-244 GNRQLVDRIFAI
+244 GDRQTVDRIFAI
-256 FKRHGYVFTSID
+256 FKRYGYVFTSID
-268 RTKLI
+268 RAKLI
-273 YGLQDDGENSQ
+273 HGLQEDGDNNQ
-284 SITWI
+284 SMTWI
-289 NREIARA
+289 NREIAHT

-305 KLNPDDA
+305 KLDPDDA

-322 MAPKAIADNLMS
+322 AVPKTIEDNLMA
-334 NLFVSWV
+334 NLFVCWV
-341 NEVLCS
+341 NEVLCA
-347 KSFNGKVNSIKEGLS
+347 KSFNGKINSIKELLS

-373 GSDWENS
+373 GSDWEDS

-397 FNQSWDNGVLSSMS
+397 FNQLWDNGVLSSMS

-472 EMYGQLLDKRIPE
+472 EMYGQLLEKSIPKTTNISSTIE
-485 TTIISSAIEIKKPE
+485 TKKTEKAIFEEETQTIIVQNP
-499 KRIVEE
+499 
-505 ENQTNTN
+505 
-512 QIIEGKAINDW
+512 EGKKLKDW
-523 QDEIRK
+523 QTEIRV
-529 FAASVIKRDKQ
+529 FAASVIKKNKQ
-540 KLLNSLEDAF
+540 KLLDSLEEAF
-550 VQNGNNQDYF
+550 TQNGDNQDYF
-560 VFITKL
+560 VFITML

-577 GPSKAWIRLQEKYV
+577 GPSKAWTRLQEHYV

-598 SKPAKE
+598 GKVVKKQNQIRKPI
-604 QRQNNKSAQQEKGLF
+604 QQEKGLF
-619 DGFVDGLQNVAHPV
+619 SDISEEQHNLYPINATSVNFVDDTNASNFILSRSYLPNEVRDVLEKKIISFQKDYAPNGYYYGREDSPRTNDNTIKHFINKCTYTKGKNPSWIPV
-633 ISAFTGEENLVRK
+633 TEENKALLERL
-646 EEKKQESSSPEKAQQ
+646 KQE
-661 AVSHVGKSILDDKSN
+661 L
-676 HKKIN
+676 
-681 NGYQT
+681 
-686 LPLFYDQETES
+686 YDR
-697 KYLLLNIRHDI
+697 Y
-708 EEIIPDD
+708 
-715 ANKKKIMEDVEWFVN
+715 AN
-730 TMSNPVKKQEYYKNV
+730 
-745 DMKDTKAIIDKLLSL
+745 
-760 KSGLGKDGKKKAP
+760 
-773 YFSDELRAKVRDYLY
+773 R
-788 IKYGIR
+788 

>member
-37 WFSVEENSIEH
+37 WFTVEENSIEH
-48 LTLLYDKPHMFERP
+48 LTILYDKPHMFERP

-82 KLTDG
+82 KLADG
-87 VFYTNR
+87 VFYTER
-93 TIYLNPWQTKFI
+93 TIYLNPWQTKFV

-134 IYVHQFEGTYSIAQK
+134 IYVHQFEGSYPILQK
-149 DSIPPIGDIDG
+149 DSIAPIGDIDS

-201 NIFSSVLSSYD
+201 NIFSSILSSYD
-212 KTPSSAQRT
+212 KTPSSAQRS

-244 GNRQLVDRIFAI
+244 GNRLLVDKIFAI

-273 YGLQDDGENSQ
+273 YGLQDDGENNQ

-322 MAPKAIADNLMS
+322 TAPKAIADNLMS

-380 PIRTYLNQLRRH
+380 PVRTYLNQLRRH

-397 FNQSWDNGVLSSMS
+397 FNQSWDNGVLSSIS

-461 TESSY
+461 TESGY

-472 EMYGQLLDKRIPE
+472 EMYGQLLDKSIPE
-485 TTIISSAIEIKKPE
+485 TTNTSSAIETKKPE
-499 KRIVEE
+499 SGTIEEGMRTIVLQNPEE
-505 ENQTNTN
+505 
-512 QIIEGKAINDW
+512 KALKEW
-523 QDEIRK
+523 QNEIRV

-550 VQNGNNQDYF
+550 AQNGNNQDYF
-560 VFITKL
+560 VFITML

-577 GPSKAWIRLQEKYV
+577 GPSTAWTRLQEHYV

-598 SKPAKE
+598 GKPLKKQSQSKKP
-604 QRQNNKSAQQEKGLF
+604 AQQEKGLF
-619 DGFVDGLQNVAHPV
+619 DGFVDGLQNVAQTV
-633 ISAFTGEENLVRK
+633 INAFTGDEDKTNK
-646 EEKKQESSSPEKAQQ
+646 EEPKQESSSPEKVEQ
-661 AVSHVGKSILDDKSN
+661 AVSRVGKSILDDKAWIYECASLISDSRAN
-676 HKKIN
+676 R
-681 NGYQT
+681 Q
-686 LPLFYDQETES
+686 F
-697 KYLLLNIRHDI
+697 I
-708 EEIIPDD
+708 ED
-715 ANKKKIMEDVEWFVN
+715 MEWFVGN
-730 TMSNPVKKQEYYKNV
+730 HNDTYNDKKKGIVTGYYAGQDRTNKRVLERIRAYMDNKLKPRSEKMQWLADIYV
-745 DMKDTKAIIDKLLSL
+745 NIPINKIIDYIS
-760 KSGLGKDGKKKAP
+760 
-773 YFSDELRAKVRDYLY
+773 KV
-788 IKYGIR
+788 YGI

>member
-16 LSTESISPKS
+16 LSTESISPKC

-37 WFSVEENSIEH
+37 WFTVEENSIEH

-82 KLTDG
+82 KLADG

-105 FFAEKDK
+105 FFTEKDK

-134 IYVHQFEGTYSIAQK
+134 IYVHQFEGTYSIVQK
-149 DSIPPIGDIDG
+149 DNIPPISDLDG

-201 NIFSSVLSSYD
+201 NIFSSILSSYD
-212 KTPSSAQRT
+212 KTPSSAQRS

-244 GNRQLVDRIFAI
+244 GNRLLVDKIFAI

-273 YGLQDDGENSQ
+273 YGLQDDGENNQ

-322 MAPKAIADNLMS
+322 TAPKAIADNLMS

-380 PIRTYLNQLRRH
+380 PVRTYLNQLRRH

-397 FNQSWDNGVLSSMS
+397 FNQSWDNGVLSSIS

-461 TESSY
+461 TESGY

-472 EMYGQLLDKRIPE
+472 EMYGQLLEKSIPE
-485 TTIISSAIEIKKPE
+485 TTNTSSAIETKKPE
-499 KRIVEE
+499 SGTVEE
-505 ENQTNTN
+505 GMRTIVLQNPE
-512 QIIEGKAINDW
+512 EKALKEW
-523 QDEIRK
+523 QNEIRV

-550 VQNGNNQDYF
+550 AQNGNNQDYF
-560 VFITKL
+560 VFITML

-577 GPSKAWIRLQEKYV
+577 GPSTAWTRLQEHYV

-598 SKPAKE
+598 GKPAKK
-604 QRQNNKSAQQEKGLF
+604 QSQSKKPAQQEKGLF
-619 DGFVDGLQNVAHPV
+619 DGFVDGLQNVAQTV
-633 ISAFTGEENLVRK
+633 INAFTGDEDKTNK
-646 EEKKQESSSPEKAQQ
+646 EEPKQEFSSPEKVEQ
-661 AVSHVGKSILDDKSN
+661 AVSRVGKSILDDKAWIYECASLISDSRAN
-676 HKKIN
+676 R
-681 NGYQT
+681 Q
-686 LPLFYDQETES
+686 F
-697 KYLLLNIRHDI
+697 I
-708 EEIIPDD
+708 ED
-715 ANKKKIMEDVEWFVN
+715 MEWFVGN
-730 TMSNPVKKQEYYKNV
+730 HNDTYNDKKKGIVTGYYAGHDRTNERVLERIRAYMDNKLKPRSEKMQWLADIYVNIPIN
-745 DMKDTKAIIDKLLSL
+745 KIIDYIS
-760 KSGLGKDGKKKAP
+760 
-773 YFSDELRAKVRDYLY
+773 KV
-788 IKYGIR
+788 YGI

>member
-16 LSTESISPKS
+16 LSTESLSPKS

-68 HPMLIEIDVDDEFS
+68 HPMLIELDVEEEFP
-82 KLTDG
+82 KVADG
-87 VFYTNR
+87 VFYTDR
-93 TIYLNPWQTKFI
+93 TLYLNPWQTKFI
-105 FFAEKDK
+105 FFTEKDK

-134 IYVHQFEGTYSIAQK
+134 ISVNQFDGTFPIVQK
-149 DSIPPIGDIDG
+149 DGIAPIGDIDS

-212 KTPSSAQRT
+212 KIPSNAQHS

-244 GNRQLVDRIFAI
+244 GNRLMVDRIFAI
-256 FKRHGYVFTSID
+256 FKRYGYVFTSID
-268 RTKLI
+268 RTKLVH
-273 YGLQDDGENSQ
+273 GLQDDGENNQ
-284 SITWI
+284 SMIWI

-296 KSLMESSKV
+296 KSLMESSKE
-305 KLNPDDA
+305 KLNPDVA

-322 MAPKAIADNLMS
+322 AAPKTIADNLMA
-334 NLFVSWV
+334 NLFVCWV

-347 KSFNGKVNSIKEGLS
+347 RSFNGKINSIKKELS

-397 FNQSWDNGVLSSMS
+397 FNQLWDNGVLSSIS

-485 TTIISSAIEIKKPE
+485 TINTSSTIETKKLEEGALGKGTQTIVLQNPE
-499 KRIVEE
+499 E
-505 ENQTNTN
+505 
-512 QIIEGKAINDW
+512 KALKDW
-523 QDEIRK
+523 QNGIRV

-540 KLLNSLEDAF
+540 KLLSSLEDAF
-550 VQNGNNQDYF
+550 AQNGDNQDYF
-560 VFITKL
+560 GFITML

-577 GPSKAWIRLQEKYV
+577 GPSTAWTRLQEHYV

-598 SKPAKE
+598 GKPTKKQSQSKKPT
-604 QRQNNKSAQQEKGLF
+604 QQDKGLF
-619 DGFVDGLQNVAHPV
+619 DGFVDGLQNVAQNV
-633 ISAFTGEENLVRK
+633 INAFTGNEDENSK
-646 EEKKQESSSPEKAQQ
+646 EDLKPESSSPKIVKQ
-661 AVSHVGKSILDDKSN
+661 AVSRVGKSILEDKAWIYECS
-676 HKKIN
+676 
-681 NGYQT
+681 T
-686 LPLFYDQETES
+686 LISDSRAKRQF
-697 KYLLLNIRHDI
+697 I
-708 EEIIPDD
+708 ED
-715 ANKKKIMEDVEWFVN
+715 MEWFVGN
-730 TMSNPVKKQEYYKNV
+730 HNDTYNDKKRGFVPGYYAGHDRTNERVLERIRAYMDNKLKPRSEKMQWLAEIYTNIPVNK
-745 DMKDTKAIIDKLLSL
+745 IID
-760 KSGLGKDGKKKAP
+760 
-773 YFSDELRAKVRDYLY
+773 Y
-788 IKYGIR
+788 ISKIYGI

>member
-16 LSTESISPKS
+16 LSTESLSPKS

-48 LTLLYDKPHMFERP
+48 LTLLYDEPHMFERP

-68 HPMLIEIDVDDEFS
+68 HPMLIEVDVDDEFP
-82 KLTDG
+82 KVADG
-87 VFYTNR
+87 VFYTDR

-105 FFAEKDK
+105 FFTEKDK

-134 IYVHQFEGTYSIAQK
+134 IYVHQFEGTFPIVQK
-149 DSIPPIGDIDG
+149 DCVPHIGDIDS
-160 LVEEDYVIN
+160 LIEEDYVIN

-212 KTPSSAQRT
+212 KTPSNAQRS

-244 GNRQLVDRIFAI
+244 GNKLLVDRIFSI
-256 FKRHGYVFTSID
+256 FKRHGYVFTYID

-273 YGLQDDGENSQ
+273 YGLQNDGENNQ

-305 KLNPDDA
+305 KLNPDAA

-322 MAPKAIADNLMS
+322 VASKAIADNLMS
-334 NLFVSWV
+334 NLFVRWV

-347 KSFNGKVNSIKEGLS
+347 KSFNGKINSIKEGLS

-380 PIRTYLNQLRRH
+380 PVRTYLNQLRRH

-397 FNQSWDNGVLSSMS
+397 FNQSWDNGVLSSIS
-411 AVLIKGDEWEQLL
+411 AVLIKGDEWDQLL

-461 TESSY
+461 TDPIY

-472 EMYGQLLDKRIPE
+472 EMYGQLLEKSIPE
-485 TTIISSAIEIKKPE
+485 TTNTPSAIEAKKPE
-499 KRIVEE
+499 VEKVEE
-505 ENQTNTN
+505 EMREIVLQNPEEKTL
-512 QIIEGKAINDW
+512 KDW
-523 QDEIRK
+523 QNGIRV

-550 VQNGNNQDYF
+550 AQNGDNQDYF
-560 VFITKL
+560 AFITML

-577 GPSKAWIRLQEKYV
+577 GPSTAWTRLQEHYV

-598 SKPAKE
+598 GKPAKK
-604 QRQNNKSAQQEKGLF
+604 QSQNKKPTQQEKGLF
-619 DGFVDGLQNVAHPV
+619 DGFVDGLQNVAQSV
-633 ISAFTGEENLVRK
+633 INSFTGDEDKTGK
-646 EEKKQESSSPEKAQQ
+646 EDLKQESSSTKKAKQ
-661 AVSHVGKSILDDKSN
+661 AVSRVGKSILEDKTWIYECS
-676 HKKIN
+676 
-681 NGYQT
+681 T
-686 LPLFYDQETES
+686 LISDPRAKRQF
-697 KYLLLNIRHDI
+697 I
-708 EEIIPDD
+708 ED
-715 ANKKKIMEDVEWFVN
+715 MEWFVGN
-730 TMSNPVKKQEYYKNV
+730 HNDTYNDKKKGKVPGYYAGHDRTNERVLERIRAYMDNKLKPRSEKMQWLADIYANIPIN
-745 DMKDTKAIIDKLLSL
+745 KIIDHISKMY
-760 KSGLGKDGKKKAP
+760 D
-773 YFSDELRAKVRDYLY
+773 
-788 IKYGIR
+788 I

>member
-16 LSTESISPKS
+16 LSTESLSPKS
-26 FYERRGFGYSR
+26 FYEIRGFGYSR

-68 HPMLIEIDVDDEFS
+68 HPMLIEIDVDDEFP
-82 KLTDG
+82 KVADG
-87 VFYTNR
+87 VFYTDR

-105 FFAEKDK
+105 FFTEKDK

-134 IYVHQFEGTYSIAQK
+134 IFVHQFEGTFPIVQK
-149 DSIPPIGDIDG
+149 DSIAPIGDIDS

-169 KMKGLLY
+169 KMKGLLC

-212 KTPSSAQRT
+212 KTPSNAQRS

-231 SQQPIYADLEKEV
+231 SLQPIYADLEKEV
-244 GNRQLVDRIFAI
+244 GNRLLVDRIFAI

-268 RTKLI
+268 RTKLV
-273 YGLQDDGENSQ
+273 YGLQDDGENNQ

-305 KLNPDDA
+305 KLNPDVA

-322 MAPKAIADNLMS
+322 AAPKIIEDNLMA
-334 NLFVSWV
+334 NLFVCWV
-341 NEVLCS
+341 NDVLCS
-347 KSFNGKVNSIKEGLS
+347 KSFNGKINSIKEGLS
-362 DEITKSAKNVI
+362 DEITKSAKKVI

-380 PIRTYLNQLRRH
+380 PVRTYLNQLRRH

-397 FNQSWDNGVLSSMS
+397 FNQSWDNGVLSSIS

-472 EMYGQLLDKRIPE
+472 EMYGQLLEKSIPE
-485 TTIISSAIEIKKPE
+485 TSNTSSTIETKKLE
-499 KRIVEE
+499 KGTLEEGMRTIVLQNPEE
-505 ENQTNTN
+505 EAL
-512 QIIEGKAINDW
+512 KDW
-523 QDEIRK
+523 QNGIRV

-540 KLLNSLEDAF
+540 KLLSSLEDAF
-550 VQNGNNQDYF
+550 AQNGDNQDYF
-560 VFITKL
+560 AFITML

-577 GPSKAWIRLQEKYV
+577 GPSTAWTRLQEHYV

-598 SKPAKE
+598 GKPAKK
-604 QRQNNKSAQQEKGLF
+604 QSQNKKPTQQEKGLF
-619 DGFVDGLQNVAHPV
+619 DGFVDGLQNVAQTV
-633 ISAFTGEENLVRK
+633 INAFTGDEDKTNK
-646 EEKKQESSSPEKAQQ
+646 EDLKQELSSPGKAKQ
-661 AVSHVGKSILDDKSN
+661 AVSRVGKSILEDKAWIYECS
-676 HKKIN
+676 
-681 NGYQT
+681 T
-686 LPLFYDQETES
+686 LISDSRANRQF
-697 KYLLLNIRHDI
+697 I
-708 EEIIPDD
+708 ED
-715 ANKKKIMEDVEWFVN
+715 MEWFVGN
-730 TMSNPVKKQEYYKNV
+730 HNDTYYDKKKGKVPGYYAGHDRTNERVLERIRAYMDNKLKPRNEKMRWLA
-745 DMKDTKAIIDKLLSL
+745 DIYANIPINKIID
-760 KSGLGKDGKKKAP
+760 
-773 YFSDELRAKVRDYLY
+773 Y
-788 IKYGIR
+788 ISKMYGV